1 MPHLGR
7 RRPSDAVRP
16 VFNVADLG
24 GGEVELTL
32 YGDVMEDDRRDPWTG
47 ERTDRP
53 AITSES
59 INERFPE
66 LRSASHITVRLNST
80 GGDAFAGIAIYNV
93 LRSVPARV
101 TVRIDG
107 VAASAASVIACA
119 GDEVVA
125 QPGSIFMAHEA
136 SLALFG
142 LYSTSDIAL
151 IGREL
156 DAVNRSI
163 RDAYARK
170 CGKPDDELAEIMA
183 AETWLVGEEIVDAGF
198 ADTYE
203 SGDEPETVEE
213 DGDGELTVAGIR
225 HDVSAFRH
233 VPADLAERVAA
244 SARTAR
250 ASFGGAAASKHDS
263 RITTQEPPAAPAA
276 VAHTEEPPQ
285 AATER
290 GEGPMDLTE
299 LQAQH
304 PDLVDEIRTAAARAE
319 RERLAAIDEIA
330 SGIPADMVEAAK
342 YTNPVS
348 AQELAFAALKAERAA
363 AAAYVADAAADAD
376 ESGAGD
382 VAAVP
387 AEPDDPQEQGE
398 AAAAEAFAKAV
409 ELVNAMNSKE
419 VR

>member
-7 RRPSDAVRP
+7 RRPSDAARP

-66 LRSASHITVRLNST
+66 LRAASHITVRLNST
-80 GGDAFAGIAIYNV
+80 GGDAYAGVAIYNV

-107 VAASAASVIACA
+107 IAASAASIIACA

-136 SLALFG
+136 AMCLFGFYNCADLAL
-142 LYSTSDIAL
+142 IAN
-151 IGREL
+151 EL
-156 DAVNRSI
+156 EAANRSI
-163 RDAYARK
+163 RDIYAKK

-183 AETWLVGEEIVDAGF
+183 SETWLVGEEIVDAGF

-203 SGDEPETVEE
+203 SGDEPEAVEE

-250 ASFGGAAASKHDS
+250 ASFGGAAASRYDS
-263 RITTQEPPAAPAA
+263 RTANQEPPAEPSA

-285 AATER
+285 AASER
-290 GEGPMDLTE
+290 GEGPMDLQE
-299 LQAQH
+299 LRAQH
-304 PDLVDEIRTAAARAE
+304 PDLVAEIEAAAAE
-319 RERLAAIDEIA
+319 RERDRIAAIDEIA
-330 SGIPADMVEAAK
+330 SGIPADMVADAK
-342 YTNPVS
+342 YANPMS
-348 AQELAFAALKAERAA
+348 AEALAFAALRADAKAGREHMAA
-363 AAAYVADAAADAD
+363 AMADAAESGVEDVEAAPGTDDPQAAADAVAADAAAY
-376 ESGAGD
+376 
-382 VAAVP
+382 AARI
-387 AEPDDPQEQGE
+387 
-398 AAAAEAFAKAV
+398 
-409 ELVNAMNSKE
+409 VNQINGKE